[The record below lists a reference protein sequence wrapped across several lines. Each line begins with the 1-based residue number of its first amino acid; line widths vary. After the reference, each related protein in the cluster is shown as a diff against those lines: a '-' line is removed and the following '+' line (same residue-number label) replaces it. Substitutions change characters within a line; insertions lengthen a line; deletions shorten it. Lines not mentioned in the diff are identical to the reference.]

1 MIRERYPRERSYPA
15 WLQFIFIALVLLITI
30 VAMLLALWLVRQQ
43 LDRQAWARLEQGALA
58 TEALYKAQQR
68 SLGGWVRLLVERPT
82 LRTLLTESDPAA
94 LPAR

>member
-1 MIRERYPRERSYPA
+1 MR
-15 WLQFIFIALVLLITI
+15 LQVSFTLLVLLIMI
-30 VAMLLALWLVRQQ
+30 AAIFLALWLVRQQ

-58 TEALYKAQQR
+58 TEALSKAQQR